1 MCQGGNACGTCYR
14 NCCLIHKKKHDNP
27 SKVSEFFKIMFGK
40 KFDQSLAVPPAFSKK
55 LKSLVGRKIT
65 LEDCNRRKWDV
76 LLGNALVFQKGWHTF
91 YLLVF
96 YYFSDSHFLVEI
108 FGRSACQ
115 KCFTSDTTKA
125 ARSSIPLKRPSD
137 SSCEQPPRKRH
148 FSSNVFSE
156 PNADV
161 TPRPKDIHPRFMA
174 SRDMN
179 RPKVVRETAEEPRF
193 TASQDQSRPKV
204 VPLTAEKP
212 CFVAS
217 QDQSRP
223 KVVPVA
229 ETLIEPCFIP
239 SREKNAGLEYD
250 SDRLFDLSAF
260 EMPGKKSTVD
270 GEEETDGPLDRPVY
284 DLRENETDVDRAEE
298 LHVKGNKSSQVSDT
312 FQNASTG
319 IAENKTTIDRDD
331 VVDDLF
337 DLSVFEMPENEY
349 ANVNDKGHL
358 KENLHGPESDN
369 FQNTAIKDA
378 SVDLL
383 NRKISEIIIEEVMPE
398 SREAELRKHD
408 GAPLTSSSPTVDLP
422 INSTTPIKVIDKPET
437 SKVSALSGEKM
448 RRTNQESIKVKQ
460 DTRDDAL
467 ANCSFGGLF
476 STNAQTKI
484 SCRKFAGS
492 ITPKV
497 KIEAD
502 VSTIVKLEPVDC
514 DAPSETDLKVICSV
528 PPGIENFLLLP
539 EPLQVALRVDRR
551 RIKPKQQL
559 IFLRDPAGR
568 VWPVVYHNKSGFKA
582 NNIQPGD
589 KCIFSV
595 ENSEEDSITVQVW
608 PPIGKRPRRL
618 ESRRESEKA
627 P

>member
-1 MCQGGNACGTCYR
+1 MG
-14 NCCLIHKKKHDNP
+14 D
-27 SKVSEFFKIMFGK
+27 
-40 KFDQSLAVPPAFSKK
+40 
-55 LKSLVGRKIT
+55 
-65 LEDCNRRKWDV
+65 
-76 LLGNALVFQKGWHTF
+76 
-91 YLLVF
+91 LLVF

-161 TPRPKDIHPRFMA
+161 TPRPKDIHVKARKHPTQSYVRERSPTVVEPRFMA

-437 SKVSALSGEKM
+437 SKVSALSGEEMRLNNQKMTMCDQKFISNAEGENSLRASFSVSEQNYGDLGETWSHRLNVKGEKM

-568 VWPVVYHNKSGFKA
+568 VWPVVYHNKSGFKVLT
-582 NNIQPGD
+582 
-589 KCIFSV
+589 S
-595 ENSEEDSITVQVW
+595 
-608 PPIGKRPRRL
+608 
-618 ESRRESEKA
+618 
-627 P
+627 

>member
-27 SKVSEFFKIMFGK
+27 SKVSAFFKIMFGK

-65 LEDCNRRKWDV
+65 LEDCNRRKWDI
-76 LLGNALVFQKGWHTF
+76 LLGNVKGSLVFQKGWHTF
-91 YLLVF
+91 VQDHGIEMGDLLVF

-148 FSSNVFSE
+148 FSSNAFSE

-161 TPRPKDIHPRFMA
+161 TPRPKDIHVKARGHPTRSYVRERSPTMVEPRFVA
-174 SRDMN
+174 SRDIN

-204 VPLTAEKP
+204 VPLTAEEP

-260 EMPGKKSTVD
+260 EMPGKKSTVG

-312 FQNASTG
+312 FLNASTG

-331 VVDDLF
+331 VVDYLF
-337 DLSVFEMPENEY
+337 DMSVFEMPENEY

-369 FQNTAIKDA
+369 FQNAAIKDA

-398 SREAELRKHD
+398 SREAEFRKHD

-422 INSTTPIKVIDKPET
+422 INSIPPIKVIDKPET
-437 SKVSALSGEKM
+437 SKVSAL
-448 RRTNQESIKVKQ
+448 
-460 DTRDDAL
+460 
-467 ANCSFGGLF
+467 
-476 STNAQTKI
+476 
-484 SCRKFAGS
+484 
-492 ITPKV
+492 
-497 KIEAD
+497 
-502 VSTIVKLEPVDC
+502 
-514 DAPSETDLKVICSV
+514 
-528 PPGIENFLLLP
+528 
-539 EPLQVALRVDRR
+539 
-551 RIKPKQQL
+551 
-559 IFLRDPAGR
+559 
-568 VWPVVYHNKSGFKA
+568 
-582 NNIQPGD
+582 
-589 KCIFSV
+589 
-595 ENSEEDSITVQVW
+595 
-608 PPIGKRPRRL
+608 
-618 ESRRESEKA
+618 
-627 P
+627 